1 MRDRM
6 FTLET
11 SFPHFF
17 IQRSMFDIIFGFVI
31 RISHFESAVNS
42 GLLTVDKKLLKI
54 QHNRHPFSSKG
65 GDGISDF
72 WGCFISH
79 IEVVD
84 AVREADLGGKLEIL
98 EVDFESHACLYRE
111 VSFGGYN
118 RIKVDFLLG
127 LGIEQVASSANKV
140 HAGIVESHGA
150 VFKYHWE
157 LHHGCFIDQFFG
169 SVTKTGQCSSI

>member
-17 IQRSMFDIIFGFVI
+17 IQRSMFDIIFSFVI

-54 QHNRHPFSSKG
+54 QHNRHSFSSKG
-65 GDGISDF
+65 GDDISDF
-72 WGCFISH
+72 RGCFISH

-84 AVREADLGGKLEIL
+84 AM
-98 EVDFESHACLYRE
+98 
-111 VSFGGYN
+111 
-118 RIKVDFLLG
+118 
-127 LGIEQVASSANKV
+127 
-140 HAGIVESHGA
+140 
-150 VFKYHWE
+150 
-157 LHHGCFIDQFFG
+157 
-169 SVTKTGQCSSI
+169 

>member
-1 MRDRM
+1 
-6 FTLET
+6 
-11 SFPHFF
+11 
-17 IQRSMFDIIFGFVI
+17 MFDIIFSFVI

-54 QHNRHPFSSKG
+54 QHNRHSFSSKG
-65 GDGISDF
+65 GDDISDF
-72 WGCFISH
+72 RGCFISH

-84 AVREADLGGKLEIL
+84 AVREADFRGKLEVL
-98 EVDFESHACLYRE
+98 EVDFESHACLYCK

-118 RIKVDFLLG
+118 RIKVDFFLG

-140 HAGIVESHGA
+140 HAGIIEPHGA

-157 LHHGCFIDQFFG
+157 LHHRCFIDQFFG
-169 SVTKTGQCSSI
+169 SESKAG

>member
-1 MRDRM
+1 
-6 FTLET
+6 
-11 SFPHFF
+11 
-17 IQRSMFDIIFGFVI
+17 MFDIIFSFVI

-84 AVREADLGGKLEIL
+84 AMREADLWGKLEVL
-98 EVDFESHACLYRE
+98 EVKFKTHPRFHRK
-111 VSFGGYN
+111 VSFGGHN
-118 RIKVDFLLG
+118 RINVDFFLG
-127 LGIEQVASSANKV
+127 LGIE
-140 HAGIVESHGA
+140 
-150 VFKYHWE
+150 
-157 LHHGCFIDQFFG
+157 
-169 SVTKTGQCSSI
+169 